1 MRYCNYQCTNA
12 LLQLSMYQYGIA
24 IINVPM
30 RYCHY
35 QCTNTALPLSM
46 HQCVISIINVPIRHY
61 GYTNTTPQPYNH
73 IHHNKHTRI
82 QCYYK
87 TRYHNSTRHPSRS
100 PLHVHRPRTRFPRRH
115 LRSGRRVRDHD
126 HLRVSVLARVVAE
139 TQLLRVRVHDRL
151 LHPTSHRSPT
161 PTPTGRSETPAMA
174 RCSRS
179 FAQSPP

>member
-1 MRYCNYQCTNA
+1 
-12 LLQLSMYQYGIA
+12 
-24 IINVPM
+24 M

-35 QCTNTALPLSM
+35 QCTNALLPLSM
-46 HQCVISIINVPIRHY
+46 YQCVIAIINVPIRHY
-61 GYTNTTPQPYNH
+61 GYTKTTPQPYNH
-73 IHHNKHTRI
+73 IHHNNHTYTTTNTPEYSAI
-82 QCYYK
+82 TK
-87 TRYHNSTRHPSRS
+87 RYHNSTRHPSRS

>member
-1 MRYCNYQCTNA
+1 MRYCHYQGEDALLQCTNTAWQLSMYQCVIAIINVPIRYCNYQCTNTSLRLYKNNAAA
-12 LLQLSMYQYGIA
+12 LQ
-24 IINVPM
+24 P
-30 RYCHY
+30 H
-35 QCTNTALPLSM
+35 
-46 HQCVISIINVPIRHY
+46 
-61 GYTNTTPQPYNH
+61 TPQQPH

>member
-1 MRYCNYQCTNA
+1 MYQCVIAIINVPMRYCNYQCTNA
-12 LLQLSMYQYGIA
+12 LLPLSMYQYGTTVIQK
-24 IINVPM
+24 
-30 RYCHY
+30 
-35 QCTNTALPLSM
+35 QCRSLTTT
-46 HQCVISIINVPIRHY
+46 
-61 GYTNTTPQPYNH
+61 YTTTTH